1 MGNDAST
8 KRRGWWGAL
17 LAVIA
22 ALVLVALLWPRGM
35 ETAPPPEDNTV
46 TRTPAPA
53 DAPPQRAPP
62 PPVQAAQSTM
72 AAAEPPESSEPA
84 IPGTTPAKPPDA
96 PPIELPP
103 TTQVLA
109 EEFYPGTTDWEDVP
123 VDETQRYSL
132 RILPKRYNVVAPTPI
147 VVLLEI
153 TDRQGRRQPL
163 TNPRVQLR
171 PMEDASQ
178 PWIDVPVKDD
188 GSGEDEQAGD
198 LRYTATFQPN
208 REQKKLLLGRVLV
221 EGSVEVPGVGL
232 RTIPATLIY
241 TRGPRAKLTGRW
253 KDSVRNGSLALEAEL
268 EVEEAGLFTVMAQV
282 FGPHLEPLAWV
293 RQTEKLGAGRGTI
306 TLEVFGK
313 VLHDLGVDGPY
324 RVRQVLLSRDYEN
337 SGDYDPGVTI
347 EEAHQTKPYR
357 AKEFSPA
364 AYVPPPR
371 IVEEVDANHPSQR
384 DKPPPERTRD
394 MAPASGTTPPPPTT
408 PGDTPPQ
415 QATSL
420 GH

>member
-1 MGNDAST
+1 MANDAST
-8 KRRGWWGAL
+8 KRRGWWGGL
-17 LAVIA
+17 LAVVI
-22 ALVLVALLWPRGM
+22 ALVLVTLLWPRGP
-35 ETAPPPEDNTV
+35 ETAPPPEDDTV
-46 TRTPAPA
+46 TRKPAPA
-53 DAPPQRAPP
+53 DAPPQRAPSL
-62 PPVQAAQSTM
+62 PVQPVQSTV
-72 AAAEPPESSEPA
+72 AAAEPPAPEP
-84 IPGTTPAKPPDA
+84 IPGTTPATPPDA

-123 VDETQRYSL
+123 VDETQQYSL
-132 RILPKRYNVVAPTPI
+132 RILPKRYNVVAPMPI

-163 TNPRVQLR
+163 TNPHVRVR
-171 PMEDASQ
+171 PMEDSSR
-178 PWIDVPVKDD
+178 PWLEVPVKDD
-188 GSGEDEQAGD
+188 GSGEDELAGD
-198 LRYTATFQPN
+198 RQYTATLLPN

-221 EGSVEVPGVGL
+221 EGSVEVPGVGM

-241 TRGPRAKLTGRW
+241 TQGPRAKLTGRW

-268 EVEEAGLFTVMAQV
+268 EVEEPGLFTLMAQV
-282 FGPHLEPLAWV
+282 FGPHLEPIAWV
-293 RQTEKLGAGRGTI
+293 KQTEKLGSGRGTL

-313 VLHDLGVDGPY
+313 VLHDMGVDGPY

-357 AKEFSPA
+357 AGEFSPA
-364 AYVPPPR
+364 AYTPQPR

-384 DKPPPERTRD
+384 DKPPPERTRV
-394 MAPASGTTPPPPTT
+394 MEPGSGTAQPPPSQ
-408 PGDTPPQ
+408 GEAPPQ
-415 QATSL
+415 QPASL